1 MRSDAGDV
9 AAAAELA
16 LLAQGGPELTSTQL
30 MVQLLDELVAID
42 GSAEAMQNVESTRVK
57 ALAALMGCGTV
68 SVMGAKVTLDFGAAP
83 GCVSKN
89 GVQVS
94 GVVSLGV
101 SKTNTTTTLLV
112 TFGNAVL
119 GAKTLDG
126 ELTFSTTNGQQYSVT
141 GNLTGTK
148 DTQYSLTFALAEG
161 GVTLNGNV
169 AATRSGQLTTVMMG
183 SIFWSAGDCYPKG
196 GQALKDPHESTREGC
211 DVEGQQA
218 GQAREAARGRLAQG
232 SQDYFAAQAGPGENS
247 PRAKRVRL
255 VVEVYARALG
265 SPPDEHRDIVR
276 QRCNQQGRPRRAFAA
291 PSGLGQA
298 RGRIAG
304 TSGLERSTRFAF
316 VICTSGRLRPPTPR
330 SSTR

>member
-1 MRSDAGDV
+1 MRSDGGDV

-196 GQALKDPHESTREGC
+196 GQATFKQGVALTMTATFDSETPSTGVVKMKNGRREFPMTLPAYGVC
-211 DVEGQQA
+211 
-218 GQAREAARGRLAQG
+218 
-232 SQDYFAAQAGPGENS
+232 P
-247 PRAKRVRL
+247 
-255 VVEVYARALG
+255 
-265 SPPDEHRDIVR
+265 
-276 QRCNQQGRPRRAFAA
+276 
-291 PSGLGQA
+291 
-298 RGRIAG
+298 
-304 TSGLERSTRFAF
+304 
-316 VICTSGRLRPPTPR
+316 
-330 SSTR
+330 